1 MPYSPS
7 DAYKGAANQQHQQPR
22 ASQMP
27 RNQHNGNSAGTGYRG
42 TSAPIAPYA
51 FNSTPQLRQES
62 RSVSTPA
69 PQVLQQLPSHVNQT
83 RLGHPSHPSSSS
95 DSTVSTSGSSNRSSA
110 GPPLGTRDDSDLRK
124 PISDIAPSLMLNTNI
139 PDLSLSLG
147 DGPAKPSPGRYRRGA
162 GRTDSSTSIPT
173 GASTP
178 TQRSTSAGTSYM
190 GASQPAQNGSAD
202 AAGLPLSDRPGHNR
216 ANSAD
221 DTQVIRSGGMDPAK
235 RYRRRSF
242 SGLEAENG
250 TPTMASL
257 QTAPATGQSTAPSP
271 NATGPSSSNRT
282 GSRPGSSHG
291 HTRQGSADSHTSN
304 SSSRS
309 QVSAVNRPKVPSL
322 TQPQAR
328 PAVTTQRSYASVAG
342 GGPSKA
348 PEPNRRQA
356 PSPLSF
362 PVSPSEPSPAKA
374 PVIPASAA
382 MLHLNAVSDKDKGM
396 KSRLRRAF
404 SFGSA
409 AELRRASAENSIS
422 VERAKLRKDKY
433 QSEEDAEQAAIIA
446 KQEAAGIGAGI
457 YSGQGG
463 IGSTDNL
470 SIQSAAS
477 SASIMLRK
485 MGHGMKKGTKSI
497 KGLFRP
503 KSVIGVPAADGP
515 ITRPSVGQVS
525 LVTVE
530 AERQKVNVN
539 ANPHEQIGGGTG
551 YPRLERNSID
561 AGRSA
566 EIVNPSIVN
575 PSVGESASRRSI
587 VGSDRER
594 AEVLS
599 SMKKGILKRTS
610 SAISTSTCANKGA
623 GTGTNSDSGSPVL
636 KPVDAIPGSSRSSSP
651 ATPKTEVS
659 QARNEDYF
667 AKPPRIPNGSTRS
680 LPTTPHGGLRNISFS
695 PRLQFHDAWSPQD
708 YDRRGDIATC
718 NRLTPMLAQQIK
730 EELNSFKMVSS
741 VPRMLPVTTLIAHT
755 GDGGSRAFQ
764 TAHPFLLM
772 IMHPSS
778 GHGVLANTSHLC
790 TCGLEHQHLR
800 VLAQFLVLVTM
811 DTCFFYLSEHL
822 QSGRGENKAL
832 LVCGAAQQAKPVL
845 LASGEKYKTEEEDL
859 SSKVNTFPCLHCLSL
874 CVCS

>member
-7 DAYKGAANQQHQQPR
+7 DAYKNTPNHPNQQQQR

-27 RNQHNGNSAGTGYRG
+27 RNQQNGNSGGTGYRG
-42 TSAPIAPYA
+42 TAAPIAPYA
-51 FNSTPQLRQES
+51 FNSTPQLRQDN
-62 RSVSTPA
+62 RSASTPA
-69 PQVLQQLPSHVNQT
+69 PQTLQQPPSHANQT

-110 GPPLGTRDDSDLRK
+110 GPPAAARDDRDTKK
-124 PISDIAPSLMLNTNI
+124 PYDSAAPSITLSTSI
-139 PDLSLSLG
+139 PDLSLSIG
-147 DGPAKPSPGRYRRGA
+147 DTPAKPSPGRYRRGA
-162 GRTDSSTSIPT
+162 GRTDSSNSIPT

-178 TQRSTSAGTSYM
+178 TQRSTSGGNSQM
-190 GASQPAQNGSAD
+190 GPTQNDGPQPF
-202 AAGLPLSDRPGHNR
+202 RPGHNR

-221 DTQVIRSGGMDPAK
+221 DTQVIRSGGIDPAK

-242 SGLEAENG
+242 NGLEGDNNITSA
-250 TPTMASL
+250 MASL
-257 QTAPATGQSTAPSP
+257 Q
-271 NATGPSSSNRT
+271 
-282 GSRPGSSHG
+282 SRP
-291 HTRQGSADSHTSN
+291 
-304 SSSRS
+304 
-309 QVSAVNRPKVPSL
+309 VVN
-322 TQPQAR
+322 
-328 PAVTTQRSYASVAG
+328 TQRSYASVAA

-356 PSPLSF
+356 PSPLSH
-362 PVSPSEPSPAKA
+362 PVSPSEPASPAKA
-374 PVIPASAA
+374 PVLPSTA
-382 MLHLNAVSDKDKGM
+382 MQHLNAVNDKDKGM

-409 AELRRASAENSIS
+409 AELRKASAENNIS
-422 VERAKLRKDKY
+422 AERARLRKDKY
-433 QSEEDAEQAAIIA
+433 QNDEDAEQAAIIA

-477 SASIMLRK
+477 SASVMLRK

-566 EIVNPSIVN
+566 EIVNPSALGN
-575 PSVGESASRRSI
+575 EAMSRKSI
-587 VGSDRER
+587 VGSDRDR

-599 SMKKGILKRTS
+599 SMKKGILKR
-610 SAISTSTCANKGA
+610 
-623 GTGTNSDSGSPVL
+623 TGTNSDSGSPVL
-636 KPVDAIPGSSRSSSP
+636 KPVDAVPNVGSSRSSSP
-651 ATPKTEVS
+651 ATPKTEVG
-659 QARNEDYF
+659 QARNDDYF
-667 AKPPRIPNGSTRS
+667 GKPPRIPNGSTRS
-680 LPTTPHGGLRNISFS
+680 LPTTPHGSLRNISFS
-695 PRLQFHDAWSPQD
+695 PRIQFHDAWSPQD

-730 EELNSFKMVSS
+730 EELNSFKMEMEVHELSK
-741 VPRMLPVTTLIAHT
+741 PHT
-755 GDGGSRAFQ
+755 
-764 TAHPFLLM
+764 H
-772 IMHPSS
+772 
-778 GHGVLANTSHLC
+778 
-790 TCGLEHQHLR
+790 
-800 VLAQFLVLVTM
+800 
-811 DTCFFYLSEHL
+811 FF
-822 QSGRGENKAL
+822 
-832 LVCGAAQQAKPVL
+832 
-845 LASGEKYKTEEEDL
+845 
-859 SSKVNTFPCLHCLSL
+859 
-874 CVCS
+874 

>member
-7 DAYKGAANQQHQQPR
+7 DAYKPTPNQHHHQQPR

-27 RNQHNGNSAGTGYRG
+27 RNQHNGNSGGTGYRG
-42 TSAPIAPYA
+42 TAAPIAPYA

-62 RSVSTPA
+62 RSVSTPS
-69 PQVLQQLPSHVNQT
+69 PQVLQQQPPSHANQA

-110 GPPLGTRDDSDLRK
+110 GPPVGTRDDGDVGK
-124 PISDIAPSLMLNTNI
+124 PTDSIAPSISFSSPL

-147 DGPAKPSPGRYRRGA
+147 DGTAKPSPGRYRRGA
-162 GRTDSSTSIPT
+162 GRSDSSTSIPT

-178 TQRSTSAGTSYM
+178 TQRSTSAGTSYI
-190 GASQPAQNGSAD
+190 GSSQPTQNGNPAT
-202 AAGLPLSDRPGHNR
+202 AAIPPVTKPGHNR

-221 DTQVIRSGGMDPAK
+221 DTQVARSRGIDPAK

-242 SGLEAENG
+242 SGLEAENI
-250 TPTMASL
+250 TPSMASL
-257 QTAPATGQSTAPSP
+257 QVGPITGQTAAPSA
-271 NATGPSSSNRT
+271 NATRPSSAHRT
-282 GSRPGSSHG
+282 ASRPASSHS
-291 HTRQGSADSHTSN
+291 HERQGSAGSASSNN
-304 SSSRS
+304 SSKS
-309 QVSAVNRPKVPSL
+309 QS
-322 TQPQAR
+322 R

-356 PSPLSF
+356 PSPLSH
-362 PVSPSEPSPAKA
+362 PVSPSEAPSPAKA
-374 PVIPASAA
+374 PVAPSVAMQHLSAV
-382 MLHLNAVSDKDKGM
+382 NEKDKGM

-422 VERAKLRKDKY
+422 AERAKLRKDKY
-433 QSEEDAEQAAIIA
+433 QNDEDAEQAAIIA

-485 MGHGMKKGTKSI
+485 MGHGMKKGSKSI

-515 ITRPSVGQVS
+515 IRPSVGEVS

-530 AERQKVNVN
+530 AERHKVNVN
-539 ANPHEQIGGGTG
+539 AHPNEQVGGGTG

-566 EIVNPSIVN
+566 EIVNPLVSL
-575 PSVGESASRRSI
+575 GEPATRKSI
-587 VGSDRER
+587 VGSDRDR

-599 SMKKGILKRTS
+599 SMKKGILKRT
-610 SAISTSTCANKGA
+610 
-623 GTGTNSDSGSPVL
+623 GTNSDSGSPVL
-636 KPVDAIPGSSRSSSP
+636 KPMDAPPQIGSSRSSSP
-651 ATPKTEVS
+651 ATPKNEAG
-659 QARNEDYF
+659 QGRNEDYF
-667 AKPPRIPNGSTRS
+667 AKPPRITNGSTRS
-680 LPTTPHGGLRNISFS
+680 LPTTPHGSLRNISFS
-695 PRLQFHDAWSPQD
+695 PRIQFHDAWSPQD

-730 EELNSFKMVSS
+730 EELNSFKMEMEVHELSK
-741 VPRMLPVTTLIAHT
+741 PHT
-755 GDGGSRAFQ
+755 
-764 TAHPFLLM
+764 H
-772 IMHPSS
+772 
-778 GHGVLANTSHLC
+778 
-790 TCGLEHQHLR
+790 
-800 VLAQFLVLVTM
+800 
-811 DTCFFYLSEHL
+811 FF
-822 QSGRGENKAL
+822 
-832 LVCGAAQQAKPVL
+832 
-845 LASGEKYKTEEEDL
+845 
-859 SSKVNTFPCLHCLSL
+859 
-874 CVCS
+874 

>member
-1 MPYSPS
+1 MAQVLTSVIQTTGPITMPYSPS
-7 DAYKGAANQQHQQPR
+7 DAYKNTPNHPNQQQQR

-27 RNQHNGNSAGTGYRG
+27 RNQQNGNSGGTGYRG
-42 TSAPIAPYA
+42 TAAPIAPYA
-51 FNSTPQLRQES
+51 FNSTPQLRQDN
-62 RSVSTPA
+62 RSASTPA
-69 PQVLQQLPSHVNQT
+69 PQTLQQPPSHANQT

-110 GPPLGTRDDSDLRK
+110 GPPAAARDDRDTKK
-124 PISDIAPSLMLNTNI
+124 PYDSAAPSITLSTSI
-139 PDLSLSLG
+139 PDLSLSIG
-147 DGPAKPSPGRYRRGA
+147 DTPAKPSPGRYRRGA
-162 GRTDSSTSIPT
+162 GRTDSSNSIPT

-178 TQRSTSAGTSYM
+178 TQRSTSGGNSQM
-190 GASQPAQNGSAD
+190 GPTQNDGPQPF
-202 AAGLPLSDRPGHNR
+202 RPGHNR

-221 DTQVIRSGGMDPAK
+221 DTQVIRSGGIDPAK

-242 SGLEAENG
+242 NGLEGDNNITSA
-250 TPTMASL
+250 MASL
-257 QTAPATGQSTAPSP
+257 Q
-271 NATGPSSSNRT
+271 
-282 GSRPGSSHG
+282 SRP
-291 HTRQGSADSHTSN
+291 
-304 SSSRS
+304 
-309 QVSAVNRPKVPSL
+309 VVN
-322 TQPQAR
+322 
-328 PAVTTQRSYASVAG
+328 TQRSYASVAA

-356 PSPLSF
+356 PSPLSH
-362 PVSPSEPSPAKA
+362 PVSPSEPASPAKA
-374 PVIPASAA
+374 PVLPSTA
-382 MLHLNAVSDKDKGM
+382 MQHLNAVNDKDKGM

-409 AELRRASAENSIS
+409 AELRKASAENNIS
-422 VERAKLRKDKY
+422 AERARLRKDKY
-433 QSEEDAEQAAIIA
+433 QNDEDAEQAAIIA

-477 SASIMLRK
+477 SASVMLRK

-566 EIVNPSIVN
+566 EIVNPSALGN
-575 PSVGESASRRSI
+575 EAMSRKSI
-587 VGSDRER
+587 VGSDRDR

-599 SMKKGILKRTS
+599 SMKKGILKR
-610 SAISTSTCANKGA
+610 
-623 GTGTNSDSGSPVL
+623 TGTNSDSGSPVL
-636 KPVDAIPGSSRSSSP
+636 KPVDAVPNVGSSRSSSP
-651 ATPKTEVS
+651 ATPKTEVG
-659 QARNEDYF
+659 QARNDDYF
-667 AKPPRIPNGSTRS
+667 GKPPRIPNGSTRS
-680 LPTTPHGGLRNISFS
+680 LPTTPHGSLRNISFS
-695 PRLQFHDAWSPQD
+695 PRIQFHDAWSPQD

-730 EELNSFKMVSS
+730 EELNSFKMEMEVHELSK
-741 VPRMLPVTTLIAHT
+741 PHT
-755 GDGGSRAFQ
+755 
-764 TAHPFLLM
+764 H
-772 IMHPSS
+772 
-778 GHGVLANTSHLC
+778 
-790 TCGLEHQHLR
+790 
-800 VLAQFLVLVTM
+800 
-811 DTCFFYLSEHL
+811 FF
-822 QSGRGENKAL
+822 
-832 LVCGAAQQAKPVL
+832 
-845 LASGEKYKTEEEDL
+845 
-859 SSKVNTFPCLHCLSL
+859 
-874 CVCS
+874 

>member
-1 MPYSPS
+1 MAQVLTSIVQKSGPITMPYSPS
-7 DAYKGAANQQHQQPR
+7 DAYKSTPNQQHAQQQR

-27 RNQHNGNSAGTGYRG
+27 RNQHSGNSGGTGYRG
-42 TSAPIAPYA
+42 TAAPIAPYA
-51 FNSTPQLRQES
+51 FNSTPQLRQEN
-62 RSVSTPA
+62 RSVSAPA
-69 PQVLQQLPSHVNQT
+69 PQVLQQLPSHVNQA

-110 GPPLGTRDDSDLRK
+110 GPPIGTRDDSDLRK
-124 PISDIAPSLMLNTNI
+124 PIDNIAPSLTLSTSI
-139 PDLSLSLG
+139 PDFSLSLG
-147 DGPAKPSPGRYRRGA
+147 DAPAKPSPGRYRRGA

-173 GASTP
+173 GSLTP
-178 TQRSTSAGTSYM
+178 TQRSTSAGNSYM
-190 GASQPAQNGSAD
+190 GPSQPTQNGSLG
-202 AAGLPLSDRPGHNR
+202 AAGLPPPTKPGHNR

-242 SGLEAENG
+242 NGLEADNV
-250 TPTMASL
+250 TPNMASL
-257 QTAPATGQSTAPSP
+257 QVGPATSQSTAANP
-271 NATGPSSSNRT
+271 NATRPSSSSRT
-282 GSRPGSSHG
+282 GSRPASSQSHE
-291 HTRQGSADSHTSN
+291 RQGSAGSASSNN
-304 SSSRS
+304 SSKSQSRPP
-309 QVSAVNRPKVPSL
+309 VNPPR
-322 TQPQAR
+322 T
-328 PAVTTQRSYASVAG
+328 YASVAG

-356 PSPLSF
+356 PSPLSH
-362 PVSPSEPSPAKA
+362 PVSPSEPPSPAKA
-374 PVIPASAA
+374 PVVPSAA
-382 MLHLNAVSDKDKGM
+382 MQHLNAVSDKDKGM

-409 AELRRASAENSIS
+409 AELRRATAENNIS
-422 VERAKLRKDKY
+422 AERAKLRKEKY
-433 QSEEDAEQAAIIA
+433 LNDEDAEQAAIIA

-477 SASIMLRK
+477 SASVMLRK

-539 ANPHEQIGGGTG
+539 AYPSDQIGGGTG

-566 EIVNPSIVN
+566 EIVNPTVSA
-575 PSVGESASRRSI
+575 GEPASRKSI
-587 VGSDRER
+587 VGSDRDR
-594 AEVLS
+594 AEILS
-599 SMKKGILKRTS
+599 SMKKGILKRS
-610 SAISTSTCANKGA
+610 
-623 GTGTNSDSGSPVL
+623 GTNSDSGSPVL
-636 KPVDAIPGSSRSSSP
+636 KPTDAVPNVGSSRSSSP
-651 ATPKTEVS
+651 ATPKTEVG
-659 QARNEDYF
+659 QARNDDYF
-667 AKPPRIPNGSTRS
+667 GKPPRIPNGSTRS

-695 PRLQFHDAWSPQD
+695 PRIQFHDAWSPQD

-730 EELNSFKMVSS
+730 EELNSFKMEMEVHELSK
-741 VPRMLPVTTLIAHT
+741 PHT
-755 GDGGSRAFQ
+755 
-764 TAHPFLLM
+764 H
-772 IMHPSS
+772 
-778 GHGVLANTSHLC
+778 
-790 TCGLEHQHLR
+790 
-800 VLAQFLVLVTM
+800 
-811 DTCFFYLSEHL
+811 FF
-822 QSGRGENKAL
+822 
-832 LVCGAAQQAKPVL
+832 
-845 LASGEKYKTEEEDL
+845 
-859 SSKVNTFPCLHCLSL
+859 
-874 CVCS
+874 

>member
-7 DAYKGAANQQHQQPR
+7 DAYKNTPNHPNQQQQR

-27 RNQHNGNSAGTGYRG
+27 RNQQNGNSGGTGYRG
-42 TSAPIAPYA
+42 TAAPIAPYA
-51 FNSTPQLRQES
+51 FNSTPQLRQDN
-62 RSVSTPA
+62 RSASTPA
-69 PQVLQQLPSHVNQT
+69 PQTLQQPPSHANQT

-110 GPPLGTRDDSDLRK
+110 GPPAAARDDRDTKK
-124 PISDIAPSLMLNTNI
+124 PYDSAAPSITLSTSI
-139 PDLSLSLG
+139 PDLSLSIG
-147 DGPAKPSPGRYRRGA
+147 DTPAKPSPGRYRRGA
-162 GRTDSSTSIPT
+162 GRTDSSNSIPT

-178 TQRSTSAGTSYM
+178 TQRSTSGGNSQM
-190 GASQPAQNGSAD
+190 GSSQPTQ
-202 AAGLPLSDRPGHNR
+202 SDGPPPFRPGHNR

-221 DTQVIRSGGMDPAK
+221 DTQVIRSGGIDPAK

-242 SGLEAENG
+242 NGLEGDNNVTSA
-250 TPTMASL
+250 MASL
-257 QTAPATGQSTAPSP
+257 QEAAPIRVTVMKGK
-271 NATGPSSSNRT
+271 
-282 GSRPGSSHG
+282 
-291 HTRQGSADSHTSN
+291 
-304 SSSRS
+304 
-309 QVSAVNRPKVPSL
+309 AVQAVLPL
-322 TQPQAR
+322 TTLR
-328 PAVTTQRSYASVAG
+328 GLSYASVAA

-356 PSPLSF
+356 PSPLSH
-362 PVSPSEPSPAKA
+362 PVSPSEPASPAKG
-374 PVIPASAA
+374 PVLPSTA
-382 MLHLNAVSDKDKGM
+382 MQHLNAVNDKDKGM

-409 AELRRASAENSIS
+409 AELRKASAENNIS
-422 VERAKLRKDKY
+422 AERARLRKDKY
-433 QSEEDAEQAAIIA
+433 QNDEDAEQAAIIA

-477 SASIMLRK
+477 SASVMLRK

-566 EIVNPSIVN
+566 EIVNPSALG
-575 PSVGESASRRSI
+575 SEAMSRKSI
-587 VGSDRER
+587 VGSDRDR

-599 SMKKGILKRTS
+599 SMKKGILKR
-610 SAISTSTCANKGA
+610 
-623 GTGTNSDSGSPVL
+623 TGTNSDSGSPVL
-636 KPVDAIPGSSRSSSP
+636 KPVDAIPNVGSSRSSSP
-651 ATPKTEVS
+651 ATPKTEVG
-659 QARNEDYF
+659 QARNDDYF
-667 AKPPRIPNGSTRS
+667 GKPPRIPNGSTRS

-695 PRLQFHDAWSPQD
+695 PRIQFHDAWSPQD

-730 EELNSFKMVSS
+730 EELNSFKMS
-741 VPRMLPVTTLIAHT
+741 MITGATLTT
-755 GDGGSRAFQ
+755 
-764 TAHPFLLM
+764 
-772 IMHPSS
+772 
-778 GHGVLANTSHLC
+778 
-790 TCGLEHQHLR
+790 
-800 VLAQFLVLVTM
+800 
-811 DTCFFYLSEHL
+811 
-822 QSGRGENKAL
+822 
-832 LVCGAAQQAKPVL
+832 
-845 LASGEKYKTEEEDL
+845 
-859 SSKVNTFPCLHCLSL
+859 
-874 CVCS
+874 

>member
-7 DAYKGAANQQHQQPR
+7 DAYKNTPNHPNQQQQR

-27 RNQHNGNSAGTGYRG
+27 RNQQNGNSGGTGYRG
-42 TSAPIAPYA
+42 TAAPIAPYA
-51 FNSTPQLRQES
+51 FNSTPQLRQDN
-62 RSVSTPA
+62 RSASTPA
-69 PQVLQQLPSHVNQT
+69 PQTLQQPPNHANQT

-110 GPPLGTRDDSDLRK
+110 GPPAAARDDRDTKK
-124 PISDIAPSLMLNTNI
+124 PYDSAAPSITLSTSI
-139 PDLSLSLG
+139 PDLSLSIG
-147 DGPAKPSPGRYRRGA
+147 DTPAKPSPGRYRRGA
-162 GRTDSSTSIPT
+162 GRTDSSNSIPT

-178 TQRSTSAGTSYM
+178 TQRSTSGGNSQM
-190 GASQPAQNGSAD
+190 GPTQSDGPQPF
-202 AAGLPLSDRPGHNR
+202 RPGHNR

-221 DTQVIRSGGMDPAK
+221 DTQVIRSGGIDPAK

-242 SGLEAENG
+242 NGLEGDNNVTSA
-250 TPTMASL
+250 MASL
-257 QTAPATGQSTAPSP
+257 Q
-271 NATGPSSSNRT
+271 
-282 GSRPGSSHG
+282 SRP
-291 HTRQGSADSHTSN
+291 
-304 SSSRS
+304 
-309 QVSAVNRPKVPSL
+309 VVN
-322 TQPQAR
+322 
-328 PAVTTQRSYASVAG
+328 TQRSYASVAA

-356 PSPLSF
+356 PSPLSH
-362 PVSPSEPSPAKA
+362 PVSPSEPASPAKA
-374 PVIPASAA
+374 PVLPSTA
-382 MLHLNAVSDKDKGM
+382 MQHLNAVNDKDKGM

-409 AELRRASAENSIS
+409 AELRKASAENNIS
-422 VERAKLRKDKY
+422 AERARLRKDKY
-433 QSEEDAEQAAIIA
+433 QNDEDAEQAAIIA

-477 SASIMLRK
+477 SASVMLRK

-566 EIVNPSIVN
+566 EIVNPSALGN
-575 PSVGESASRRSI
+575 EAMSRKSI
-587 VGSDRER
+587 VGSDRDR

-599 SMKKGILKRTS
+599 SMKKGILKR
-610 SAISTSTCANKGA
+610 
-623 GTGTNSDSGSPVL
+623 TGTNSDSGSPVL
-636 KPVDAIPGSSRSSSP
+636 KPVDAVPNVGSSRSSSP
-651 ATPKTEVS
+651 ATPKTEVG
-659 QARNEDYF
+659 QARNDDYF
-667 AKPPRIPNGSTRS
+667 GKPPRIPNGSTRS

-695 PRLQFHDAWSPQD
+695 PRIQFHDAWSPQD

-730 EELNSFKMVSS
+730 EELNSFKMEMEVHELSK
-741 VPRMLPVTTLIAHT
+741 PHT
-755 GDGGSRAFQ
+755 
-764 TAHPFLLM
+764 H
-772 IMHPSS
+772 
-778 GHGVLANTSHLC
+778 
-790 TCGLEHQHLR
+790 
-800 VLAQFLVLVTM
+800 
-811 DTCFFYLSEHL
+811 FF
-822 QSGRGENKAL
+822 
-832 LVCGAAQQAKPVL
+832 
-845 LASGEKYKTEEEDL
+845 
-859 SSKVNTFPCLHCLSL
+859 
-874 CVCS
+874 